1 MGVKYMEFGQK
12 LQKLRKEHNMSQE
25 DLAQKIGVTRQSI
38 SKWELKNSFPETDKV
53 ILMSKLFGVSTDYLL
68 LEDECRINNS
78 NERQYTHK
86 VKYVI
91 ENKSI
96 SKYKNKLSKLAKFGL
111 ILFII
116 GISLLTFILILT
128 LFEQNQTTFWYAII
142 GRFNQTLY
150 NNHKVEFFFALTA
163 TLLGG
168 LIMIVENC
176 GTANKNI
183 Q

>member
-1 MGVKYMEFGQK
+1 MEFGQK

-78 NERQYTHK
+78 NEHKYTHK
-86 VKYVI
+86 VKYVL
-91 ENKSI
+91 ENNRD
-96 SKYKNKLSKLAKFGL
+96 SKYKNKLSKATKIGL
-111 ILFII
+111 ILII
-116 GISLLTFILILT
+116 FGIVLLIIILVATKI
-128 LFEQNQTTFWYAII
+128 EQYQTTIWVTSM
-142 GRFNQTLY
+142 GQFNTTLY
-150 NNHKVEFFFALTA
+150 TNHGGKFFFALIISFI
-163 TLLGG
+163 GG
-168 LIMIVENC
+168 LIFFIDNYE
-176 GTANKNI
+176 TTNKNI